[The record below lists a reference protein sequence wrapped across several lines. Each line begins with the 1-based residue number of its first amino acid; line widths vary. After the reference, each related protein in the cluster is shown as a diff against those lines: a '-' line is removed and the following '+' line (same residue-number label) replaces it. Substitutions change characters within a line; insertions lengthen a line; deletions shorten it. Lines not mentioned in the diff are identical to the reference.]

1 MIRFPWISRQ
11 IPGSS
16 IFLKGPC
23 SKIHLQVQIWPEYF
37 SNPTPQGATEDSG
50 YVVPICTCFFMWL
63 FSFSHVCVWYT
74 CRLYACLFMCG
85 NHIVWGHTYV
95 CVPVETRGWCWKS
108 SPIALLPYSIREGLS
123 VNLEL
128 TDGTHPTSWLDL
140 GIPSLTLRTEL
151 EAILT
156 TLSSPSHGLLGSN
169 PILMLTWQ
177 VLQPLIHLPNTHS
190 HTYTPCLK
198 HKPEG
203 RTKLS
208 TCGVHTVLGLY
219 TFILPPLPLSCA
231 GEDPKLN
238 YSHLIF

>member
-1 MIRFPWISRQ
+1 MAWVFLQPHTT
-11 IPGSS
+11 GSNRKQW
-16 IFLKGPC
+16 LLC
-23 SKIHLQVQIWPEYF
+23 S
-37 SNPTPQGATEDSG
+37 
-50 YVVPICTCFFMWL
+50 
-63 FSFSHVCVWYT
+63 
-74 CRLYACLFMCG
+74 
-85 NHIVWGHTYV
+85 HTYLFLHVIVFLFTCLCVVYMQIVCMFVHVWEPHCVRAHICV

-108 SPIALLPYSIREGLS
+108 SPIALLPSSIREGLS

-128 TDGTHPTSWLDL
+128 TDGTHLTSWLDL
-140 GIPSLTLRTEL
+140 GIPGLTLRTEL

-169 PILMLTWQ
+169 PILILTWQ

-203 RTKLS
+203 KTRLS

-219 TFILPPLPLSCA
+219 TFILPLFLS
-231 GEDPKLN
+231 PVLVKTPSWITHTSSFKSVLN
-238 YSHLIF
+238 KVFYQTHSIDIYSWWRKVIG